1 MKRFIEMIEM
11 KIISRVI
18 YFLVDCEFGDWKNW
32 TTCDRPCDGGEQY
45 RTREVKTFAKHGG
58 ELCQGDAKEVQVCNP
73 QPCPSKYYRNSNHFN
88 SWSLKHKT
96 LDNRLSFI

>member
-1 MKRFIEMIEM
+1 MFGSIIETFEM

-18 YFLVDCEFGDWKNW
+18 YYLVDCEFGDWKNW

-73 QPCPSKYYRNSNHFN
+73 QPCPSK
-88 SWSLKHKT
+88 
-96 LDNRLSFI
+96 

>member
-1 MKRFIEMIEM
+1 MFSSNWHSDLLDYLKRRQYQRE
-11 KIISRVI
+11 I
-18 YFLVDCEFGDWKNW
+18 YIPVDCEFGDWKNW

-73 QPCPSKYYRNSNHFN
+73 QPCPSKSRWDRKFQTIKKN
-88 SWSLKHKT
+88 
-96 LDNRLSFI
+96 